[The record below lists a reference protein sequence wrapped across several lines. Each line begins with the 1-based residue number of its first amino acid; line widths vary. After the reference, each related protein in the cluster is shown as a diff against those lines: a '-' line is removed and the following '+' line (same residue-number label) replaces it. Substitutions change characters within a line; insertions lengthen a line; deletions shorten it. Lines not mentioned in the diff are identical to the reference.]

1 MARDVTRCQEYDMTQ
16 STLAKA
22 LGCSSAAI
30 GNIVKGSL
38 KKVGDGVSGEE
49 RVRVKNKMGRAL
61 SKKFLELYGVD
72 VF

>member
-1 MARDVTRCQEYDMTQ
+1 MARDQEYDMTQ

-30 GNIVKGSL
+30 GNIVVGLMK

-72 VF
+72 VL